1 MGDTFKKVSERV
13 ECDVIEGV
21 LSAFTGAD
29 LSRRVG
35 TYEDDEGNRIEVTGK
50 TEEIRGEK
58 ISEGKYRKV

>member
-1 MGDTFKKVSERV
+1 MGDTFKKVSQRT

-21 LSAFTGAD
+21 ISAFTGTD
-29 LSRRVG
+29 QTRRVT
-35 TYEDDEGNRIEVTGK
+35 TYEDDDGNRIEVTGK